1 MKKFAALSV
10 TAILIIVGFFA
21 TDIVSQ
27 QKNDL
32 TKAFNSSITLEKEGK
47 IKEAIA
53 VLEPFVEANKT
64 NYLLNLR
71 LGYLYYSDTAW
82 AKSVSHYDAALKAK
96 PNSVEAL
103 LGLRLP
109 YFAQQQYA
117 KTEEIYNRIIKID
130 PNNKEANLRLG
141 QIYYYKGL
149 PKFEQG
155 FAKAKPDWDRSKAY
169 LDKVLMMY
177 PSDYEANL
185 AYGYTMYALGF
196 NDKARESFNTVLMI
210 SEKDS
215 LALKGLGLIK

>member
-32 TKAFNSSITLEKEGK
+32 TKAFNTSITLEKEGK
-47 IKEAIA
+47 IKDAIA
-53 VLEPFVEANKT
+53 ILEPFVETNKT

-82 AKSVSHYDAALKAK
+82 VKSASYYDVALKLR

-109 YFAQQQYA
+109 LFAQKQWE
-117 KTEEIYNRIIKID
+117 KVEGVYNSIIKID

-155 FAKAKPDWDRSKAY
+155 FTKAKPDWDKSKSY

-185 AYGYTMYALGF
+185 AYGYTMYALGM
-196 NDKARESFNTVLMI
+196 NDKAREAFGTVLMI